1 MVEKTCPLRGGQ
13 PCNESCALFSHV
25 YMGCAI
31 ETISI
36 TLEHLMRLLQER
48 M

>member
-13 PCNESCALFSHV
+13 PCNESCAWFDYA
-25 YMGCAI
+25 YMGCAV
-31 ETISI
+31 EPMVI
-36 TLEHLMRLLQER
+36 TLQNLARLLQER

>member
-13 PCNESCALFSHV
+13 PCNEDCAWYCGV
-25 YMGCAI
+25 YMGCSVESMAL
-31 ETISI
+31 
-36 TLEHLMRLLQER
+36 TLQNLARLLQER